1 MRRMMLLSI
10 FLFCIASPLII
21 RSVADNNAE
30 HAGLEVSQ
38 SGDYIIHRGETI
50 EAILTV
56 RNLVDDSTI
65 ISFSSYMPENISIS
79 NLPNQFTLAQNQI
92 RQFKFQFSCDDNAPF
107 EDRIALVNVTSS
119 HDSSVV
125 YSSTYTLRIAK
136 YSELSF
142 GVVEDSEF
150 IVDPGIRTNLA
161 VNMTNYGQH
170 TDDVTF
176 SIQTD
181 SDWLWGWT
189 NNNAYDNKIID
200 TFAPGE
206 LKFIRLWIDI
216 PKVINSTPLYL
227 TGPRFSLTGTSGLD
241 NAAVTWNFDLL
252 MSDFSNV
259 SLVNRADDILVSPDS
274 SNRLP
279 ITIKNSGN
287 IENLVAI
294 DLQIIDAN
302 NQPVT
307 GVPTADRIEYS
318 GWIVAIFSGYE
329 DELLQPGE
337 TRTFEVGFQS
347 PNQNDGE
354 LRLRVIITPSGA
366 SSRAIFV
373 DLVGEINWNRS
384 YSVEV
389 NDYDCVLLPSESCNP
404 KFTVVNKGNY
414 QDIVKIDVVSI
425 PDFVTM
431 DVTEVAFEI
440 PRNSY
445 ITIDNIMI
453 TAKDGFD
460 AYTNSIVVYQI
471 MLQGDD
477 NSVQT
482 IDVEII
488 IAPRIDWS
496 LQDLVT
502 EEDAIGRYNVAMTL
516 RNDGNAADGI
526 IVQLQCSHFTPMTLI
541 PPTGSIIEEGVE
553 FPRSFEISNIGYG
566 ANFTV
571 RAWAELPVDQTS
583 NGTMFLNVTIR
594 SSFAPDE
601 PISFSTSVEYLGNQ
615 WQSKPSATEQSTFP
629 AILDDAITLIFAWK
643 WVIIS
648 VVLSLLFLKKA
659 YSDRNLRNQDARLL
673 AGLNQAQDDKAND
686 DWMRKFER
694 KEAIDVPID
703 SPSISAE
710 EFENNFKK
718 KSAGT
723 KQATEPVNEQLRNAA
738 SLVLD
743 AHDKAAKVNTADEL
757 LDSISVRGINE
768 PRVENNA
775 LQSKEFTPSMT
786 TRNDPQNLLS
796 SRDISPDYT
805 KSVPLPDDDDLDL

>member
-1 MRRMMLLSI
+1 MRRIVLLSI

-21 RSVADNNAE
+21 HSVADNHAE
-30 HAGLEVSQ
+30 PDGLEIIA
-38 SGDYIIHRGETI
+38 SGEHIIHRGETI
-50 EAILTV
+50 DAIITV
-56 RNLVDDSTI
+56 RNLADVSTI
-65 ISFSSYMPENISIS
+65 ISFSTSLPENISIT

-92 RQFKFQFSCDDNAPF
+92 RQFKFQFSCDENAPF
-107 EDRIALVNVTSS
+107 EDRIALVNVTAS

-125 YSSTYTLRIAK
+125 YSSTYTLTIAK
-136 YSELSF
+136 YSSLSF
-142 GVVEDSEF
+142 GVVDDSEF

-161 VNMTNYGQH
+161 VNMTNYGQY

-181 SDWLWGWT
+181 SSWQWGWT
-189 NNNAYDNKIID
+189 SDNVSNGKIIE
-200 TFAPGE
+200 TFSPGE

-216 PKVINSTPLYL
+216 PAVINSNPLYL
-227 TGPRFSLTGTSGLD
+227 TGPRFSLTGTSSLD

-259 SLVNRADDILVSPDS
+259 SLVNHTGDILVNPDS

-287 IENLVAI
+287 IENQISI

-302 NQPVT
+302 NQPIT
-307 GVPTADRIEYS
+307 NVPTADRIEYD
-318 GWIVAIFSGYE
+318 GWIVAIFNGYE
-329 DELLQPGE
+329 DELLQPGD
-337 TRTFEVGFQS
+337 TRTFDVGFQS
-347 PNQNDGE
+347 PDQNYGE
-354 LRLRVIITPSGA
+354 LGLRVKITPSGA

-373 DLVGEINWNRS
+373 DVISEINWNRS
-384 YSVEV
+384 FSVEV

-404 KFTVVNKGNY
+404 KLTVANEGNY
-414 QDIVKIDVVSI
+414 QDIVKIDVLSI
-425 PDFVTM
+425 PEFVTM
-431 DVTEVAFEI
+431 EVTETAFEI
-440 PRNSY
+440 PRNSD
-445 ITIDNIMI
+445 IVADNFMI
-453 TAKDGFD
+453 TAKAGFD
-460 AYTNSIVVYQI
+460 AYTNDKVVFQI
-471 MLQGDD
+471 KLQDDD
-477 NSVQT
+477 NSILTV
-482 IDVEII
+482 DVEVI

-496 LQDLVT
+496 LQDLAT

-541 PPTGSIIEEGVE
+541 PPTGSTTEDGVE

-571 RAWAELPVDQTS
+571 RAWAEIPTDQVS
-583 NGTMFLNVTIR
+583 NGTMFLNVTVR

-601 PISFSTSVEYLGNQ
+601 PISFSTSIEYLGNQ
-615 WQSKPSATEQSTFP
+615 WQTKSSATEQTTFS
-629 AILDDAITLIFAWK
+629 AILDDTISVIFAWK

-648 VVLSLLFLKKA
+648 VVLSLLFLRKA
-659 YSDRNLRNQDARLL
+659 YNDRILRKQDARILV
-673 AGLNQAQDDKAND
+673 GLNHSTVEKAND

-694 KEAIDVPID
+694 KAAADVTID

-710 EFENNFKK
+710 EFENSFKR
-718 KSAGT
+718 KSAGRKT
-723 KQATEPVNEQLRNAA
+723 TTEPVNEQLRNAA

-743 AHDKAAKVNTADEL
+743 AHDKTAKLNTANDL
-757 LDSISVRGINE
+757 LDTINLRGINE

-775 LQSKEFTPSMT
+775 LQSKESTSSMT
-786 TRNDPQNLLS
+786 SRNDPQNLLS
-796 SRDISPDYT
+796 SRGGPKDYT

>member
-1 MRRMMLLSI
+1 MRRMVLLSI
-10 FLFCIASPLII
+10 LLLCIASPLII
-21 RSVADNNAE
+21 SSVADNNAGPV
-30 HAGLEVSQ
+30 GLEVSP

-50 EAILTV
+50 EATLTV
-56 RNLVDDSTI
+56 RNLADVSTI
-65 ISFSSYMPENISIS
+65 ISFSSNMPENISIS

-92 RQFKFQFSCDDNAPF
+92 RQFKFQLSCDENAPF

-119 HDSSVV
+119 HQSSVV
-125 YSSTYTLRIAK
+125 YSSTYYLRIAK
-136 YSELSF
+136 YSNLSF
-142 GVVEDSEF
+142 GVVDNSEF

-161 VNMTNYGQH
+161 VNMTNHGLYN
-170 TDDVTF
+170 DDVTF

-181 SDWLWGWT
+181 SGWLWGWT
-189 NNNAYDNKIID
+189 SDSVFDDKVIEAFN
-200 TFAPGE
+200 PGE
-206 LKFIRLWIDI
+206 LKFISLWIDI
-216 PKVINSTPLYL
+216 PEVINSNPLYL
-227 TGPRFSLTGTSGLD
+227 TGPRFSLTGTSSLD
-241 NAAVTWNFDLL
+241 NAVATWNFDLL

-259 SLVNRADDILVSPDS
+259 SLVNRADDIMVSPDS

-279 ITIKNSGN
+279 ITIENSGN
-287 IENLVAI
+287 IENLVSI
-294 DLQIIDAN
+294 DLQIIDEN
-302 NQPVT
+302 NQPIT
-307 GVPTADRIEYS
+307 SIPTADRIEYN
-318 GWIVAIFSGYE
+318 GWIVAIFGGYE

-347 PNQNDGE
+347 PNQNDGD
-354 LRLRVIITPSGA
+354 LGLRVEITPSGA
-366 SSRAIFV
+366 SNRAIFV
-373 DLVGEINWNRS
+373 DLVSEINWSRS

-389 NDYDCVLLPSESCNP
+389 NDFDCVLLPSESCNP
-404 KFTVVNKGNY
+404 KFTVVNEGNY
-414 QDIVKIDVVSI
+414 QDIVEIDIVSI

-460 AYTNSIVVYQI
+460 AYTNGIVVYEI
-471 MLQGDD
+471 KLQGDEK
-477 NSVQT
+477 SAQT
-482 IDVEII
+482 IDVEIV

-541 PPTGSIIEEGVE
+541 PPTGSTIEEGVE

-571 RAWAELPVDQTS
+571 RAWAEIPLDQTS

-594 SSFAPDE
+594 SNFAPDE

-615 WQSKPSATEQSTFP
+615 WQTKSSANEQNNFA
-629 AILDDAITLIFAWK
+629 AILDDTISVIFAWK

-648 VVLSLLFLKKA
+648 VMLSILFLRKA
-659 YSDRNLRNQDARLL
+659 YNDRNVRKQDARLL
-673 AGLNQAQDDKAND
+673 AELNTSSYDKAND

-694 KEAIDVPID
+694 KETADVRID

-710 EFENNFKK
+710 EFENSFKK

-743 AHDKAAKVNTADEL
+743 AHDKSARLNTADEL
-757 LDSISVRGINE
+757 LDSISLDGINE
-768 PRVENNA
+768 LPVENNA
-775 LQSKEFTPSMT
+775 LQSKEFTPNMT
-786 TRNDPQNLLS
+786 SRNDPQNLLN
-796 SRDISPDYT
+796 SRETPSDYT

>member
-1 MRRMMLLSI
+1 
-10 FLFCIASPLII
+10 
-21 RSVADNNAE
+21 VADNHAE
-30 HAGLEVSQ
+30 PDGLEIIA
-38 SGDYIIHRGETI
+38 SGEHIIHRGETI
-50 EAILTV
+50 DAIITV
-56 RNLVDDSTI
+56 RNLADVSTI
-65 ISFSSYMPENISIS
+65 ISFSTSLPENISIT

-92 RQFKFQFSCDDNAPF
+92 RQFKFQFSCDENAPF
-107 EDRIALVNVTSS
+107 EDRIALVNVTAS

-125 YSSTYTLRIAK
+125 YSSTYTLTIAK
-136 YSELSF
+136 YSSLSF
-142 GVVEDSEF
+142 GVVDDSEF

-161 VNMTNYGQH
+161 VNMTNYGQY

-181 SDWLWGWT
+181 SSWQWGWT
-189 NNNAYDNKIID
+189 SDNVSNGKIIE
-200 TFAPGE
+200 TFSPGE

-216 PKVINSTPLYL
+216 PAVINSNPLYL
-227 TGPRFSLTGTSGLD
+227 TGPRFSLTGTSSLD

-259 SLVNRADDILVSPDS
+259 SLVNHTGDILVNPDS

-287 IENLVAI
+287 IENQISI

-302 NQPVT
+302 NQPIT
-307 GVPTADRIEYS
+307 NVPTGDRIEYD
-318 GWIVAIFSGYE
+318 GWIVAIFNGYE
-329 DELLQPGE
+329 DELLQPGD
-337 TRTFEVGFQS
+337 TRTFDVGFQS
-347 PNQNDGE
+347 PDQNYGE
-354 LRLRVIITPSGA
+354 LGLRVKITPSGA

-373 DLVGEINWNRS
+373 DVISEINWNRS
-384 YSVEV
+384 FSVEL

-404 KFTVVNKGNY
+404 KLTVANEGNY
-414 QDIVKIDVVSI
+414 QDIVKIDVLSI
-425 PDFVTM
+425 PEFVTM
-431 DVTEVAFEI
+431 EVTETAFEI
-440 PRNSY
+440 PRNSD
-445 ITIDNIMI
+445 IVADNFMI
-453 TAKDGFD
+453 TAEAGFD
-460 AYTNSIVVYQI
+460 AYTNGKVVFQI
-471 MLQGDD
+471 KLQDDD
-477 NSVQT
+477 NSILTV
-482 IDVEII
+482 DVEVI

-496 LQDLVT
+496 LQDLAT

-541 PPTGSIIEEGVE
+541 PPTGSTTEDGVE

-571 RAWAELPVDQTS
+571 RAWAEIPTDQVS
-583 NGTMFLNVTIR
+583 NGTMFLNVTVR

-601 PISFSTSVEYLGNQ
+601 PISFSTSIEYLGNQ
-615 WQSKPSATEQSTFP
+615 WQTKSSATEQTTFS
-629 AILDDAITLIFAWK
+629 AILDGTISVIFAWK

-648 VVLSLLFLKKA
+648 VVLSLLFLRKA
-659 YSDRNLRNQDARLL
+659 YNDRILRKQDARILV
-673 AGLNQAQDDKAND
+673 GLNHSTVEKAND

-694 KEAIDVPID
+694 KAAADVTID

-710 EFENNFKK
+710 EFENSFKR
-718 KSAGT
+718 KSAGRKT
-723 KQATEPVNEQLRNAA
+723 TTEPVNEQLRNAA

-743 AHDKAAKVNTADEL
+743 AHDKTAKLNTANDL
-757 LDSISVRGINE
+757 LDTINLLGINE

-775 LQSKEFTPSMT
+775 LQSKESTSSMT
-786 TRNDPQNLLS
+786 SRNDPQNLLS
-796 SRDISPDYT
+796 SRGGPKDYT